1 MKKYI
6 KVLIVLLC
14 LVVVV
19 GVARAVVSAEE
30 SGPSQSPSVTALPEG
45 EPDENEAVET
55 EVHIDEEVASEIENI
70 IANAESKSDAI
81 ISVSEK
87 LGVTVKD
94 AEEIVDSFIAAGD
107 KYFGDDPHWEELKKN
122 IFENKNFWITVVL
135 CILSGLTIFGMIFV
149 FVAKVIPAINKS
161 NFGTS
166 EMFKLSSG
174 MKEANSQ
181 TLGKIEELAA
191 KVAEKDEAYNKL
203 LAEKEEHIEK
213 LVERIAEMKAA
224 AEKERRSMVLAESY
238 NLQILKLICSRTALP
253 LADKAA
259 IDLWYTKAMESLKSE
274 LSVEDIK
281 KIENVAAKLEVSD
294 GKAV

>member
-6 KVLIVLLC
+6 KMLIILLC
-14 LVVVV
+14 LVIVA
-19 GVARAVVSAEE
+19 GVARAVVSAED

-45 EPDENEAVET
+45 EPDVIEAVET
-55 EVHIDEEVASEIENI
+55 EVHIDEEIASEVVDIVV
-70 IANAESKSDAI
+70 NADNKNEAI
-81 ISVSEK
+81 LNVAQK
-87 LGVTVKD
+87 VGVDVNK
-94 AEEIVDSFIAAGD
+94 AEAIVDSIIETGD
-107 KYFGDDPHWEELKKN
+107 LYFGEDAWWAGFKED
-122 IFENKNFWITVVL
+122 IIANKNFWITVVL
-135 CILSGLTIFGMIFV
+135 CILCGIAILGMIFV
-149 FVAKVIPAINKS
+149 FVAKVVPILNKS
-161 NFGTS
+161 NFGMN

-174 MKEANSQ
+174 MQEANSQ

-191 KVAEKDEAYNKL
+191 RVAEKDEAYNKL

-281 KIENVAAKLEVSD
+281 KIENVAATLEVSD